1 MSVRL
6 KSLAAST
13 HVERAS
19 SRING
24 VRPSVF
30 GDSRDVEQP
39 TIEVPDGFH
48 LDHCN
53 EADGLTLLRALEA
66 DSYPLCIFDPQ
77 YRGVLDRQ
85 KYGNE
90 GSRQQERSILPQMDE
105 KQIITFIA
113 EISRALMPSGH
124 LLLWVDKFHLCT
136 GIMPWL
142 TAQLFIV
149 DLLVWNKKRIGMGY
163 RTRRT
168 SEYCVVIQKAP
179 LRAKGVWRSHD
190 IPDVVDEPLTDRS
203 FTHAKPVGLQIRLI
217 EALTNIRDV
226 VIDPAA
232 GSYSVLE
239 ACRRTN
245 RRFLGCDIRG

>member
-1 MSVRL
+1 MSMRL
-6 KSLAAST
+6 KSVAAK
-13 HVERAS
+13 VQANLGLKRV
-19 SRING
+19 NG
-24 VRPSVF
+24 VRSSVF
-30 GDSRDVEQP
+30 GNSRDVEQP
-39 TIEVPDGFH
+39 NIKVPDGFL
-48 LDHCN
+48 LDQRN
-53 EADGLTLLRALEA
+53 EGDGLSLLRALES

-90 GSRQQERSILPQMDE
+90 GSRQQERSVLPQMDE
-105 KQIITFIA
+105 KKIIAFIT

-136 GIMPWL
+136 GISPWL

-190 IPDVVDEPLTDRS
+190 IPDVVDEALTDRS

-217 EALTNIRDV
+217 EALTNTRDV
-226 VIDPAA
+226 VLDPAA

>member
-1 MSVRL
+1 VRL
-6 KSLAAST
+6 KSIAAKEQSELGL
-13 HVERAS
+13 ERV
-19 SRING
+19 NG
-24 VRPSVF
+24 MRPSVF
-30 GDSRDVEQP
+30 DNNRNIAQP
-39 TIEVPDGFH
+39 KIKIHDGFL
-48 LDHCN
+48 LDQRN
-53 EADGLTLLRALEA
+53 GANGIDLLRTLE
-66 DSYPLCIFDPQ
+66 DESYPLCIFDPQ

-90 GSRQQERSILPQMDE
+90 GSRQQERSVLPQMDE
-105 KQIITFIA
+105 KQIISFIV
-113 EISRALMPSGH
+113 EIGRALTPSGN

-142 TAQLFIV
+142 TSQLYIV

-190 IPDVVDEPLTDRS
+190 IPDVVDEPLADRS
-203 FTHAKPVGLQIRLI
+203 FTHAKPIGLQIRLI
-217 EALTNIRDV
+217 EALTNTRDV

-245 RRFLGCDIRG
+245 RHFLGCDIRG

>member
-1 MSVRL
+1 
-6 KSLAAST
+6 
-13 HVERAS
+13 
-19 SRING
+19 
-24 VRPSVF
+24 
-30 GDSRDVEQP
+30 
-39 TIEVPDGFH
+39 
-48 LDHCN
+48 
-53 EADGLTLLRALEA
+53 
-66 DSYPLCIFDPQ
+66 
-77 YRGVLDRQ
+77 
-85 KYGNE
+85 
-90 GSRQQERSILPQMDE
+90 
-105 KQIITFIA
+105 
-113 EISRALMPSGH
+113 MPSGH
-124 LLLWVDKFHLCT
+124 LLLWVDKFHLCI

-142 TAQLFIV
+142 TSQLFIV
-149 DLLVWNKKRIGMGY
+149 DLFVWNKKRIGMGY

-217 EALTNIRDV
+217 EALTNTRDV

-232 GSYSVLE
+232 GSYSVLD